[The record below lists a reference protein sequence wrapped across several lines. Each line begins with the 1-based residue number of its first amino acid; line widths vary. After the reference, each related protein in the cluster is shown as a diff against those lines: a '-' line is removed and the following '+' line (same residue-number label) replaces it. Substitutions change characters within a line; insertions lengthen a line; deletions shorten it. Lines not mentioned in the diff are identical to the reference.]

1 MALPIHA
8 YAVRANRLHSSP
20 ETANSLPWQISSADR
35 APLTP
40 RRDARRY
47 STLDNTHSTHHAH
60 AGEPPKRRFS
70 ACLLLV
76 RAIRQLRN
84 VLQGNGPVQHHH
96 APHYFTQTT
105 NHQQRLYRYCR
116 FPGAASTASIFLQR
130 PPQHRLLDGQY
141 PSPSLCTQQSLRLK
155 TSKSQSINQYPS
167 NS

>member
-1 MALPIHA
+1 MPSGLTDYTAHQRRPTHCPGRFPVLTEPPHTTAGRTPI
-8 YAVRANRLHSSP
+8 
-20 ETANSLPWQISSADR
+20 
-35 APLTP
+35 
-40 RRDARRY
+40 
-47 STLDNTHSTHHAH
+47 LDTRQHTFHTHAH

-130 PPQHRLLDGQY
+130 PPQHRLLDSQY